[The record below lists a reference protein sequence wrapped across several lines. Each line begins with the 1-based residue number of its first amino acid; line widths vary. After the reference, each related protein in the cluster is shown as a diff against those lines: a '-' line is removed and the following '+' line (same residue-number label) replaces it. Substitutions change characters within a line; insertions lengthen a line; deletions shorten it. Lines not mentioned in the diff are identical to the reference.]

1 MFDMWHCGRFETKRQ
16 HFFNFMHQNFQ
27 IALIINKR
35 EHLNIQQSN
44 EIPDSKPTK
53 TPSLELE

>member
-1 MFDMWHCGRFETKRQ
+1 
-16 HFFNFMHQNFQ
+16 MHQNFQ